1 MADEDHE
8 ERLQRETLEL
18 LNELR
23 VVLPGVQV
31 LLAFLLT
38 APFNQRFT
46 QLDDGQEAAYFTSL
60 AGSTVAVALLIAPT
74 TYHRLRFRSR
84 DKERLLR
91 LGNTF
96 VVVGTAFLAAA
107 MTAAVGLVT
116 DLVYGGAWTWV
127 VSALTA
133 VLLAGLWY
141 ALPLSRRA
149 SDD

>member
-8 ERLQRETLEL
+8 ERLQREMMEL

-23 VVLPGVQV
+23 VVLPGGQV

-38 APFNQRFT
+38 APFNQRFS

-60 AGSTVAVALLIAPT
+60 AGTTVAVTLLIAPT
-74 TYHRLRFRSR
+74 TYHRIRFRSR

-91 LGNTF
+91 LGNAF
-96 VVVGTAFLAAA
+96 ILVGTAFLAAA
-107 MTAAVGLVT
+107 MTSAVGLVT
-116 DLVYGGAWTWV
+116 DLLYGGAWTWV
-127 VSALTA
+127 ATVVTA